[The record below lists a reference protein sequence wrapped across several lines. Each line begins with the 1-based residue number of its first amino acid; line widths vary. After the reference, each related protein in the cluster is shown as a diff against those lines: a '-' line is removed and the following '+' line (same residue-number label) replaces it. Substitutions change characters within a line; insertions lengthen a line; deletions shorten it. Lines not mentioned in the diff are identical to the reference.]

1 MFIESARPYHFFRKE
16 RNAKHFALCGGDD
29 KSNRVAINISPLCG
43 DDSGHVVQRTNR
55 RTFEAKQFIVT
66 ICVVLTF
73 MTIAVAPLRAQ
84 TQAAKNI
91 ESTSELKP
99 ANEPARLHT
108 QLKQVTEAYKSNL
121 EQVQMLYQADAKAAE
136 ERLAK
141 IKELLAQGLVTR
153 RELQTAEEAAAQQR
167 LKLAEAEV
175 QLKGAEVQI
184 AEALIEAESEESPP
198 KVQTLSPQRPI
209 NTLVHTTAY
218 IRYGGARVWSLSQA
232 DIIKQFFMHSFGR
245 ALPIGAFGQTAL
257 HNRWGYDHR
266 NAMDVGISP
275 DSAEGQMLMNYLRA
289 NGIPFTAFHY
299 AVPGKA
305 TGPHIHVGL
314 PSHRIGSAWAATNAG
329 SVPRQ

>member
-1 MFIESARPYHFFRKE
+1 MAQH
-16 RNAKHFALCGGDD
+16 
-29 KSNRVAINISPLCG
+29 NIQDL
-43 DDSGHVVQRTNR
+43 R
-55 RTFEAKQFIVT
+55 FLIM
-66 ICVVLTF
+66 ICVVLSF

-99 ANEPARLHT
+99 ANEPARLHA
-108 QLKQVTEAYKSNL
+108 QLKQATEEYKANL

-153 RELQTAEEAAAQQR
+153 RELQTAEEAVAQQR

-175 QLKGAEVQI
+175 QMKGAEVQI

-198 KVQTLSPQRPI
+198 KVRTLLPQRPI
-209 NTLVHTTAY
+209 NTLVHSTAY
-218 IRYGGARVWSLSQA
+218 IRYGGARAWSLSQA
-232 DIIKQFFMHSFGR
+232 DLVKQFFMHSFGR

-275 DSAEGQMLMNYLRA
+275 DSPEGQMLMNYLRA
-289 NGIPFTAFHY
+289 NGIPFTAFHH
-299 AVPGKA
+299 AVPGVA

-314 PSHRIGSAWAATNAG
+314 PSHRIGPAWVAANADSA
-329 SVPRQ
+329 PRQ